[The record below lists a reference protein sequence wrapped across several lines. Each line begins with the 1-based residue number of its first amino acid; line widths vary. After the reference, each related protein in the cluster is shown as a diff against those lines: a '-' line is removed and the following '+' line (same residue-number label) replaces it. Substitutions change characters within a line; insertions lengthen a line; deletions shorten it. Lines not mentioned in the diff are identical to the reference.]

1 MSSEDLAIG
10 SDSGLQAQQF
20 HNVSSLQRQLAD
32 LSFAEGIAD
41 TRVGGI
47 YLGSFGG
54 DIHDLAGGA
63 ERHSEIKVC
72 GRIHQQL
79 DVALAHGRKARLL
92 GYQLVA
98 SWCDLQKAVLTIRI
112 SRAFADSAV
121 VSAPNGH
128 GGVGNHRARRISDGS
143 TQGRSRLRICADRP
157 EHNNKEACGHVLH
170 SERPTHGVLH
180 RCQRKRD
187 LLSETHF
194 PPCGSRTFSLTTH
207 KFVVKYSQAV
217 TSIKLQLGVLQP
229 EPVSS
234 DPQ

>member
-79 DVALAHGRKARLL
+79 DVALAHGRKPRLL
-92 GYQLVA
+92 GYQFVA
-98 SWCDLQKAVLTIRI
+98 SWCDLQKTVLTIWI
-112 SRAFADSAV
+112 GRAFADSAV
-121 VSAPNGH
+121 VSAPDGY

-157 EHNNKEACGHVLH
+157 EHNNKQACGHVLH

-180 RCQRKRD
+180 RCQRKKK
-187 LLSETHF
+187 LAFAHTL
-194 PPCGSRTFSLTTH
+194 PPAARERFL
-207 KFVVKYSQAV
+207 
-217 TSIKLQLGVLQP
+217 
-229 EPVSS
+229 
-234 DPQ
+234 